1 MPEPGADGVSEE
13 GEEVFPGPVLGA
25 LRASPGR
32 VAFLQGGRA
41 VTCGEVLDLAARL
54 AAGMRDAGLGPG
66 RGVAMATGLTPE
78 AYAAHLAAHALGC
91 RVAALRPGWSPRQ
104 TEYALGLGF
113 DAVVTSPGG
122 PPAPGLQA
130 LSPGPSPHAPGPRAL
145 FPGPSPH
152 ASGPREL
159 SLGPSPHATDLLA
172 VRQAADL
179 TPRGRSG
186 DIARLTFTSGSTGR
200 PKACAQTYHAFTL
213 AYRRERWPAPLAEL
227 MTGFGRCLISESLA
241 GPVMMTYLGR
251 CLIAGGAAVLP
262 SGDDPEPLLP
272 GAIERHRLTAILVP
286 PPRLRLMLA
295 ALDERPVDVGSL
307 RAVVLGGSPAGPG
320 LLTEAVRRLGPIVWQ
335 GYGQGEAG
343 VISMLTPDDLAR
355 EPAARESVGRPLPAV
370 EVGLRRDGS
379 APVAPG
385 EVGEIWVRSPHM
397 MSGYWNAPEE
407 TAEVL
412 RDGWLHTRDLGYL
425 GPTGLLHLSG
435 RSRDVIMVNAEVCH
449 GGAVER
455 VLAGHP
461 AVAEAC
467 VLGAGDAET
476 GEAFHAFVVPAAPV
490 GREDLLALVR
500 GSLSAGHVPR
510 TITVVGAIPLTP
522 AGKPDKE
529 ALAALVPAPGPPT
542 GPVTRAVPPPVPPA
556 GSPADPPADSP
567 TENSPF

>member
-1 MPEPGADGVSEE
+1 MN
-13 GEEVFPGPVLGA
+13 EEVFPGPVLGA
-25 LRASPGR
+25 LRASPER
-32 VAFLQGGRA
+32 VAFVQGGRV

-54 AAGMRDAGLGPG
+54 AAGMRAAGLGPG
-66 RGVAMATGLTPE
+66 RGVALATGLSPE

-91 RVAALRPGWSPRQ
+91 RVAAPRPGWSPRQ

-113 DAVVTSPGG
+113 DAVVTSPGA
-122 PPAPGLQA
+122 PP
-130 LSPGPSPHAPGPRAL
+130 APGPRAL
-145 FPGPSPH
+145 GPSRQAPGPR
-152 ASGPREL
+152 AL
-159 SLGPSPHATDLLA
+159 SLGPSPHAPDLLA
-172 VRQAADL
+172 VPRAADL
-179 TPRGRSG
+179 TPRGRPG

-200 PKACAQTYHAFTL
+200 PKACAQTYHAFSL
-213 AYRRERWPAPLAEL
+213 AYRRDRWPAPLAEL

-251 CLIAGGAAVLP
+251 CLIAGGTAVLP
-262 SGDDPEPLLP
+262 GDDDSAPVLP
-272 GAIERHRLTAILVP
+272 GAIERHRLTAILLP

-295 ALDERPVDVGSL
+295 TLDERPVDVGSL

-370 EVGLRRDGS
+370 EVALRRDGS

-435 RSRDVIMVNAEVCH
+435 RSRDVIMVNAEVCY

-455 VLAGHP
+455 ALAGHP

-467 VLGAGDAET
+467 ALGAGDAET
-476 GEAFHAFVVPAAPV
+476 GEAFHAFVVLTAPV
-490 GREDLLALVR
+490 DREALLALVR

-510 TITVVGAIPLTP
+510 TITVVDAIPVTS

-529 ALAALVPAPGPPT
+529 ALAALVPPPGAPTGAVSPPVSPSVPPT
-542 GPVTRAVPPPVPPA
+542 G
-556 GSPADPPADSP
+556 SP
-567 TENSPF
+567 TKNSPF